1 MYYMNKLRKLLVFAV
16 FFSVS
21 GWAKAGSFED
31 FFKAAALDNESE
43 MVGLA
48 LRGFDLNTRNE
59 DGDTGL
65 IVGLREGSL
74 KVVGFLLTQRAVD
87 VGLSNAAGETPLMLA
102 ALKGQLEIARKLIA
116 RGADVNKPGWT
127 PLHYA
132 VTRTEDDSLDMVR
145 LLLEHYAYI
154 DAESPNRSTPL
165 MLAAKYGDSRVVQL
179 LLDEGAD
186 ASLRNEQGL
195 TAIDFARRADRDSV
209 AEMIA
214 NRLRSL
220 PSAPRW

>member
-1 MYYMNKLRKLLVFAV
+1 MPA
-16 FFSVS
+16 
-21 GWAKAGSFED
+21 
-31 FFKAAALDNESE
+31 
-43 MVGLA
+43 LA
-48 LRGFDLNTRNE
+48 LAATSVAPETITALGA
-59 DGDTGL
+59 
-65 IVGLREGSL
+65 IP
-74 KVVGFLLTQRAVD
+74 AVD
-87 VGLSNAAGETPLMLA
+87 CATS
-102 ALKGQLEIARKLIA
+102 
-116 RGADVNKPGWT
+116 
-127 PLHYA
+127 
-132 VTRTEDDSLDMVR
+132 
-145 LLLEHYAYI
+145 
-154 DAESPNRSTPL
+154 STPL